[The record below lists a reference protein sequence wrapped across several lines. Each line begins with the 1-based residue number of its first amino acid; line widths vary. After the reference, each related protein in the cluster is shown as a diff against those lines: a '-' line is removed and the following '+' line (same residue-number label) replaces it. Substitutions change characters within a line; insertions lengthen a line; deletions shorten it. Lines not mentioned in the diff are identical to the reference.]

1 MTAEERMRE
10 RAAQICA
17 KNRRHIELS
26 PGVGVDRQSYG
37 WAVCD
42 DIESDIRALPL
53 EGEQDQRAPIKY
65 RAELIFDHETRII
78 HGTIDEPQG
87 EPAEDQRKQTSDA
100 KTTD

>member
-1 MTAEERMRE
+1 MTAEERMQE
-10 RAAQICA
+10 RAAQ
-17 KNRRHIELS
+17 
-26 PGVGVDRQSYG
+26 
-37 WAVCD
+37 VCD
-42 DIESDIRALPL
+42 LVWQQSNSLAISRIAGQLAENIRALPL